1 MTTKGQVNETTVS
14 LPDSA
19 MDPRISVVGVGGAG
33 CNVVSALY
41 DKELHG
47 LELVAINSDEESLTR
62 SRADVKV
69 LLDLPK
75 QGRFGV
81 DEAEISA
88 EAAKAALERALDAEV
103 LFLVAGM
110 GGKTGTNVAPVIAE
124 MAGGKNA
131 LVISIAVMPFAFESR
146 MHEASEGLQRLKER
160 SHTCLVVDNN
170 NLLNLE
176 ELGFNEAMTVV
187 NSMVSTLIGSVMER
201 LTHPFV
207 STLADEVQLAASTY
221 SGTDA
226 EPEEIELAEPAGVEA
241 EDDMKPVGFDDRG
254 FIGFA

>member
-1 MTTKGQVNETTVS
+1 MTTKGQVNETIVS

-19 MDPRISVVGVGGAG
+19 MDPRVSVVGVGGAG

-41 DKELHG
+41 DREMQG
-47 LELVAINSDEESLTR
+47 LELVAINSDEESLSK

-75 QGRFGV
+75 QERFGV
-81 DEAEISA
+81 DEAEA
-88 EAAKAALERALDAEV
+88 AVEAARCALERALDAEV

-110 GGKTGTNVAPVIAE
+110 GGKTGTNVAPMVAE

-146 MHEASEGLQRLKER
+146 ANEASEGLQRLKEN

-170 NLLNLE
+170 NRLNLN
-176 ELGFNEAMTVV
+176 ELGFNEAMTLV
-187 NSMVSTLIGSVMER
+187 NRMVSTLIESVMER

-207 STLADEVQLAASTY
+207 STLAEEVQMAAAY
-221 SGTDA
+221 AGGEA
-226 EPEEIELAEPAGVEA
+226 EPMDVELAEPSGVEA
-241 EDDMKPVGFDDRG
+241 EDDMKPVGFDDKG